1 VIEEGT
7 NGRDRDRTDDLYRVK
22 VTLLVLPKITGRPLK
37 SRTDTGF
44 RPAAYTFF
52 RNRTECKKLAE
63 NLGFVFAFVHGRSE
77 IVS

>member
-1 VIEEGT
+1 MIEEGT

-22 VTLLVLPKITGRPLK
+22 VTLLLPRKITGRPLK
-37 SRTDTGF
+37 SRADTGF

-52 RNRTECKKLAE
+52 CNRTRYKELAE